1 MKEILFVS
9 DYPNTDSIKDGM
21 FQRIKKIDEIFSG
34 YNKTYLNISL
44 SKHRIPKIS
53 EIGSNIKIFKLNYF
67 LHYKKIERIF
77 RKSKNIYIHSL
88 YNFRA
93 LRNSFLTD
101 KNIIFDVHGI
111 VPEELAFLKK
121 RLKSYL
127 FKRLEEN
134 ILKYNP
140 YWVFVSESMKDH
152 YKKMY
157 KDIKGI
163 VYPVLPITLGNDNE
177 DEKLSLFRKMLGLNE
192 NDIVIIYTGNTQK
205 WQNVKLIASIIAKDE
220 NPLHKYILLTG
231 EKNEFKKILTRE
243 RVDFSKVILESVDPS
258 QLQLYYRLSHYGFIL
273 RDDHVL
279 NAVACPTKLLE
290 YMYYGII
297 PIVKTTHIG
306 DFSSFEYEY
315 VNYKEI
321 NKLTTP
327 KKSQNNTEVL
337 KAMFNK
343 YKEENVL
350 NLIK

>member
-192 NDIVIIYTGNTQK
+192 ND
-205 WQNVKLIASIIAKDE
+205 E
-220 NPLHKYILLTG
+220 LL
-231 EKNEFKKILTRE
+231 
-243 RVDFSKVILESVDPS
+243 SK
-258 QLQLYYRLSHYGFIL
+258 
-273 RDDHVL
+273 
-279 NAVACPTKLLE
+279 AVEWDKR
-290 YMYYGII
+290 
-297 PIVKTTHIG
+297 
-306 DFSSFEYEY
+306 
-315 VNYKEI
+315 
-321 NKLTTP
+321 
-327 KKSQNNTEVL
+327 
-337 KAMFNK
+337 
-343 YKEENVL
+343 
-350 NLIK
+350 